1 MVEGFRRM
9 YRFLLDHRDA
19 LLGAE
24 PLRELAR
31 EQVRFVFRATSV
43 YWLILHNLRHR
54 RYLRDGADRS
64 IGLEQLGRAQV
75 PPREAV
81 DEPDE
86 KPLFWPVFRAER
98 LAMEEGDI
106 PFFTA
111 RASSDALIL
120 SPGREIDAC
129 FQEPSFDLVL
139 RVLREL
145 DDEDLEQQ
153 VAIDRGLYVRPP
165 GPREHDLAPRPGRAA
180 RRTIRPD
187 RRQKKRSSPR
197 RSSWRNRSGRA
208 RSVPRTVARPGS
220 RRSSWS
226 RRSASNC
233 SPSTTTSTAGRAASR
248 CFSRPPS
255 GSPLGP
261 GTASWRW
268 PPSARCKACWT
279 AVRIVSPG

>member
-31 EQVRFVFRATSV
+31 EQVRFVFRATRV
-43 YWLILHNLRHR
+43 YWLILRNLRHR

-120 SPGREIDAC
+120 SPGRGDR
-129 FQEPSFDLVL
+129 
-139 RVLREL
+139 RVLPGAEL
-145 DDEDLEQQ
+145 
-153 VAIDRGLYVRPP
+153 
-165 GPREHDLAPRPGRAA
+165 RPGLA
-180 RRTIRPD
+180 
-187 RRQKKRSSPR
+187 
-197 RSSWRNRSGRA
+197 RA
-208 RSVPRTVARPGS
+208 RG
-220 RRSSWS
+220 
-226 RRSASNC
+226 N
-233 SPSTTTSTAGRAASR
+233 STTKISSSR
-248 CFSRPPS
+248 
-255 GSPLGP
+255 
-261 GTASWRW
+261 WR
-268 PPSARCKACWT
+268 
-279 AVRIVSPG
+279 